1 MKTAIVTGTTLGVGR
16 QLVKELESLGYRVIA
31 TSRQIDNIIDLK
43 SDNVLIE
50 QFDLTEFDQIKKF
63 CDKYKDITLDL
74 LVNNAAG
81 AVNATELKNESPQD
95 FTKSYMLN
103 VSGPMYLSRLFI
115 DNLEKS
121 ENPTMVFISSFAG
134 KYFYVGQSNYCLS
147 KRGVAGLAEMFRLEL
162 SSKKIKVTEICPA
175 SINTRETAKKPVAMN
190 ASDIV
195 SAVTWVSSLPRHCN
209 VNIIE
214 MAPTESRKSC

>member
-16 QLVKELESLGYRVIA
+16 QTVLNLSSSGYRVIA
-31 TSRQIDNIIDLK
+31 TSRQIDNIKDLR
-43 SDNVLIE
+43 SENVLIE
-50 QFDLTEFDQIKKF
+50 ELDVTNFSQIKSF
-63 CDKYKDITLDL
+63 YDKYRDITLDL

-81 AVNATELKNESPQD
+81 AINASELRNENPED
-95 FTKSYMLN
+95 FTKSYELN

-115 DNLEKS
+115 ENMAKS
-121 ENPTMVFISSFAG
+121 ENPTMIFISSFAG

-162 SSKKIKVTEICPA
+162 ASRKIKVTEICPA
-175 SINTRETAKKPVAMN
+175 SINTRETDQKPTAMN
-190 ASDIV
+190 TEDIV
-195 SAVTWVSSLPRHCN
+195 SAILWLTTLPRHCN
-209 VNIIE
+209 VNLIE